1 MKQKLLVVCNDLD
14 YFLLHRLPETR
25 AAMLRGYRMHVATP
39 SGVRIS
45 ELESYGFKHHAIPLS
60 RGGMNPV
67 RELLVLFSLCR
78 LLVTL
83 KPDLLYL
90 MTAKPTIYGCIAARL
105 TGVKNAVAAIFGLG
119 YVFTDTRFSTRMLRL
134 LVTNLYRVA
143 FSLPNLRVV
152 FQNPSDR
159 RLLVELGAVAE
170 NKTVLI
176 QGSGVD
182 LRRYCPTPE
191 PSGTPV
197 VLMAARLLRDKGVRE
212 FIEAARMLRS
222 WGCAVRLQLAGDPDP
237 DNPSSISDVEISA
250 WRVEGTVEL
259 LGFRKDMPTLLSS
272 ANIVVLPSYREGLP
286 RILEEAAACARA
298 VVTTDVPGCRDAIV
312 PDKTGLLVPVRD
324 AEALANAIFRL
335 IENLQLRQQMA
346 LAGRRLAEERYSI
359 ERIVDSH
366 LALYESLLKNT

>member
-1 MKQKLLVVCNDLD
+1 
-14 YFLLHRLPETR
+14 
-25 AAMLRGYRMHVATP
+25 
-39 SGVRIS
+39 
-45 ELESYGFKHHAIPLS
+45 
-60 RGGMNPV
+60 
-67 RELLVLFSLCR
+67 
-78 LLVTL
+78 
-83 KPDLLYL
+83 
-90 MTAKPTIYGCIAARL
+90 
-105 TGVKNAVAAIFGLG
+105 
-119 YVFTDTRFSTRMLRL
+119 
-134 LVTNLYRVA
+134 
-143 FSLPNLRVV
+143 
-152 FQNPSDR
+152 
-159 RLLVELGAVAE
+159 
-170 NKTVLI
+170 
-176 QGSGVD
+176 
-182 LRRYCPTPE
+182 
-191 PSGTPV
+191 
-197 VLMAARLLRDKGVRE
+197 
-212 FIEAARMLRS
+212 MLRS
-222 WGCAVRLQLAGDPDP
+222 WGCAVRMQLAGDPDP